1 MESAV
6 DCCLHIAADESI
18 DLTYSIYR
26 KTGIP
31 TAAKANSSVPVL
43 YMLSISAFVQ
53 LFLDSF
59 AASASWRGEKEDDF
73 GSATTLTGSLERVA
87 SPRRW
92 T

>member
-6 DCCLHIAADESI
+6 NCCLHIAADELI
-18 DLTYSIYR
+18 GPTYSLYQ
-26 KTGIP
+26 KMGIP

-43 YMLSISAFVQ
+43 YMLSISALVQ

-59 AASASWRGEKEDDF
+59 AASASWRGEKEDGF

-87 SPRRW
+87 SPRCW